1 MSAKVSEKCFKS
13 LRKYEELIDTLN
25 FIKIVE
31 EDGSEREATDSE
43 LIDIVVQNW
52 YNVSQVFYEDGFDF
66 SKE

>member
-31 EDGSEREATDSE
+31 DDGTEREPTDSE
-43 LIDIVVQNW
+43 LIDIVVQEW
-52 YNVSQVFYEDGFDF
+52 YNVSSIFRRWVYVR
-66 SKE
+66 